1 MPIVALDNFLEDEP
15 PLFGPFLDC
24 CLELGV
30 FAVVVLAFGLAVPG
44 FHIIVVKVIIMVSVG
59 DDARMVG
66 DLCSRFDSSSS
77 RKHHHLLHRTCSFD
91 VFVGGK
97 KKRRQADSKKP
108 SDTLGTR

>member
-24 CLELGV
+24 CFELGV
-30 FAVVVLAFGLAVPG
+30 FAVVVLVFGLAVPG

-66 DLCSRFDSSSS
+66 DLCSR
-77 RKHHHLLHRTCSFD
+77 
-91 VFVGGK
+91 
-97 KKRRQADSKKP
+97 
-108 SDTLGTR
+108 